1 MTLPIRSV
9 GAKLLASYIVPKRMS
24 LLKNPKFAQQQI
36 FSELLHVGKHTAFG
50 KEHHFDKIQQH
61 ADFVKNVPLRDYEQ
75 LSPYIER
82 IIKGEENVLWNGKP
96 VYFAKTSGTTSGT
109 KYIPIT
115 RDSVPNHINSA
126 RDALLF
132 YVWAEK
138 KPKFLDGKLIFLSGS
153 PELDKKGGIL
163 TGRLSGIAN
172 HHVPSYLRGNQKPSY
187 STNCIEDWEQKL
199 DKIVA
204 ETVSEDMS
212 LISGIPP
219 WVQMYFDK
227 LTEKTGKSVSEIFP
241 NFSLFVYGGVNFAPY
256 SAKIFN
262 SVGKIIPSVETF
274 PASEGFFAFQNEQT
288 DEGLLLLC
296 DSGIFFEFVPVEEL
310 FSQQPT
316 RLTVEDVELDKV
328 YALVINSNAGLWG
341 YVIGDLVKF
350 TQKNPHKIVFAG
362 RAKHFTSAFG
372 EHVIAEEVEKALAA
386 TLRAFP
392 DVLVREFTVAP
403 VVNPAEGLPHH
414 EWLTAFDAPP
424 LDVALF
430 AQKLDGELR
439 KLNVYYDDLI
449 AGNILKSL
457 QIKSLP
463 PDIFIQY
470 MKSLGKLGGQN
481 KVPRLSNDY
490 KMA

>member
-1 MTLPIRSV
+1 
-9 GAKLLASYIVPKRMS
+9 
-24 LLKNPKFAQQQI
+24 
-36 FSELLHVGKHTAFG
+36 
-50 KEHHFDKIQQH
+50 
-61 ADFVKNVPLRDYEQ
+61 
-75 LSPYIER
+75 
-82 IIKGEENVLWNGKP
+82 
-96 VYFAKTSGTTSGT
+96 
-109 KYIPIT
+109 
-115 RDSVPNHINSA
+115 
-126 RDALLF
+126 
-132 YVWAEK
+132 
-138 KPKFLDGKLIFLSGS
+138 
-153 PELDKKGGIL
+153 
-163 TGRLSGIAN
+163 
-172 HHVPSYLRGNQKPSY
+172 
-187 STNCIEDWEQKL
+187 
-199 DKIVA
+199 
-204 ETVSEDMS
+204 
-212 LISGIPP
+212 
-219 WVQMYFDK
+219 MYFDK

-256 SAKIFN
+256 RAKIFN

-490 KMA
+490 KMAEEILKLLP